1 MDYTNRTYAF
11 VYTTDIDDVG
21 ELYTLSILSITKLYG
36 AYNIVFNSPSVK
48 STVHVIFDI
57 VPLIWVNEADVA
69 VIDVDTVSEP
79 VISEFPFEWN
89 PFFIIN
95 SFAIS
100 FPYPRLC

>member
-1 MDYTNRTYAF
+1 MF
-11 VYTTDIDDVG
+11 VVG
-21 ELYTLSILSITKLYG
+21 EPVTFVTLSIDKLYG
-36 AYNIVFNSPSVK
+36 AYNLVLNCPLVK
-48 STVHVIFDI
+48 SNVNIELAT

-69 VIDVDTVSEP
+69 VIDVDTASEP

-100 FPYPRLC
+100 FPCPSYVNVCFKW